1 MNPAVQPKPH
11 IHVACGALRDADGR
25 VLLVERPAGK
35 IAALKWEFP
44 GGKIEAGET
53 PREALMRELQEEIG
67 IVTQDCRPLILFT
80 HEYKERIV
88 TLHTWLIT
96 SWDGELDAR
105 EGQRFSWQAPDA
117 PHTLDVLP
125 TVDPILRAL
134 QLPEDYVFTPPDA
147 DADRIRS
154 GIPRLPRGALLRLRL
169 PLLHDAAY
177 EALAASLR
185 ESVAA
190 AGLRLVLDRDEAMAR
205 RVGATGLHYSQTRL
219 ATAPPPGDSAE
230 PASERL
236 LRFASCHDVESLR
249 HVERV
254 GIDGVVLGSVSP
266 TATHPG
272 GATLGWDG
280 FAALAAQSNLPAY
293 AIGGVT
299 PLDKPRAFAGYAQGV
314 AGISA
319 YWSLSGS

>member
-1 MNPAVQPKPH
+1 VSPSAQPKPH

-25 VLLVERPAGK
+25 VLIVERPAGK

-44 GGKIEAGET
+44 GGKIEPGET
-53 PREALMRELQEEIG
+53 PHEALVRELQEEIG
-67 IVTQDCRPLILFT
+67 IVAQACRPLILFT

-96 SWDGELDAR
+96 GWDGELDAR

-117 PHTLDVLP
+117 PRTLDVLP

-134 QLPEDYVFTPPDA
+134 QLPEDYVFTPPAA
-147 DADRIRS
+147 DADRIRA
-154 GIPRLPRGALLRLRL
+154 GIPKLPHRALLRLRL
-169 PLLHDAAY
+169 PGLDAAAY

-205 RVGATGLHYSQTRL
+205 RVGAAGLHYSQARL
-219 ATAPPPGDSAE
+219 ASAPSSRDSAE
-230 PASERL
+230 SAPL
-236 LRFASCHDVESLR
+236 LRFASCHDVASLR
-249 HVERV
+249 HAERV

-272 GATLGWDG
+272 GAILGWEG

-299 PLDKPRAFAGYAQGV
+299 PADKARAFASYAQGV

-319 YWSLSGS
+319 YWSRSGS

>member
-1 MNPAVQPKPH
+1 VSPSAQAKPH

-25 VLLVERPAGK
+25 VLIVERPAGK

-44 GGKIEAGET
+44 GGKIEPGET
-53 PREALMRELQEEIG
+53 PREALVRELQEEIG
-67 IVTQDCRPLILFT
+67 IVAHTCRPLILFT

-96 SWDGELDAR
+96 GWDGELEAR
-105 EGQRFSWQAPDA
+105 EDQRFSWQAPDA
-117 PHTLDVLP
+117 THALDVLP

-147 DADRIRS
+147 GADRIRA
-154 GIPRLPRGALLRLRL
+154 GIPKLPRGALLRLRL
-169 PLLHDAAY
+169 PSLDDAAY
-177 EALAASLR
+177 ETLAASLR
-185 ESVAA
+185 RSIAA
-190 AGLRLVLDRDEAMAR
+190 AGLRLVLDRDEPMAR
-205 RVGATGLHYSQTRL
+205 RVGAAGLHYSQARL
-219 ATAPPPGDSAE
+219 ATVPPSRDGAE
-230 PASERL
+230 SSSPRL

-249 HVERV
+249 EAERV
-254 GIDGVVLGSVSP
+254 GLDGVVLGSVAP

-272 GATLGWDG
+272 GAILGWKG

-299 PLDKPRAFAGYAQGV
+299 PSDKARAFFGYAQGV

-319 YWSLSGS
+319 YWSRSGS